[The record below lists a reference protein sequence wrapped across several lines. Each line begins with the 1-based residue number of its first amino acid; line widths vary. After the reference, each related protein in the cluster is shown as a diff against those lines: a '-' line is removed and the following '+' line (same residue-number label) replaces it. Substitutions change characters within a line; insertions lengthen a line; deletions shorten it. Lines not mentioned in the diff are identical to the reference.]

1 MRKLSQLISYE
12 YRLIFKDSGAFLILI
27 GALIIYSLLYGFIYE
42 PEVVR
47 NIPVAVVDM
56 DNSEA
61 SRDLIQKIDAT
72 PQANVD
78 YQVTTLAE
86 AKQMFLDSEISGVL
100 YIPENYESDIIK
112 SKQTFVSIY
121 ADGSYF
127 LLYNNFVSAMANVVM
142 NKSVE
147 VKTFNLVNTGLDTHT
162 AQNIAVPLQ
171 YNVTMLYNPYV
182 GYASALLPAVLIL
195 ILQQVILIGIGLIS
209 GTQSEFRKW
218 HVYSKFSNI
227 EVVSV
232 KFLCYFLLY
241 IPFAFYLLWVNYR
254 FFGYPFNGSG
264 LEQVMLLVPYV
275 ASSIF
280 AGIAFGGLMR
290 RRESSILYLAAF
302 SILFLMISGI
312 SWPKE
317 GMPMWFYYVGKI
329 LPSSSA
335 IEAWTAMRTMG
346 TTIYNVMPQ
355 WILLW
360 VLTAV
365 YGVLALFSVRYA
377 RKREQRNIKF

>member
-1 MRKLSQLISYE
+1 MKKLSQLISYE
-12 YRLIFKDSGAFLILI
+12 FSLIFKDSGAFLILI
-27 GALIIYSLLYGFIYE
+27 GALIIYSLLYGVIYE

-47 NIPVAVVDM
+47 NMPVAVVDM
-56 DNSEA
+56 DNSNA
-61 SRDLIQKIDAT
+61 SRDLIRRVNAT
-72 PQANVD
+72 PQADVK
-78 YQVTTLAE
+78 YKVTTLAE
-86 AKQMFLDSEISGVL
+86 AKHLFLDSKICGVL
-100 YIPENYESDIIK
+100 HIPENYEADIIK
-112 SKQTFVSIY
+112 SKQTFVSVY

-127 LLYNNFVSAMANVVM
+127 LLYNNFVSALANVVLD
-142 NKSVE
+142 KSVE
-147 VKTFNLVNTGLDTHT
+147 IKTLNLVETGLDTHT
-162 AQNIAVPLQ
+162 AQNIAEPLQ
-171 YNVTMLYNPYV
+171 YNVTMLYNPYI
-182 GYASALLPAVLIL
+182 GYASALLPSVLIL
-195 ILQQVILIGIGLIS
+195 MLQQVILIGIGLIS

-218 HVYSKFSNI
+218 HLYSNFSTR
-227 EVVSV
+227 EVVSI

-241 IPFAFYLLWVNYR
+241 IPFVFYLLWVNYR
-254 FFGYPFNGSG
+254 FFGYPFKGSN
-264 LEQVMLLVPYV
+264 LEQVALLVPYV
-275 ASSIF
+275 CSTIF

-290 RRESSILYLAAF
+290 RRESSIIYLAAF

-317 GMPMWFYYVGKI
+317 GMPMWFYYLGKI

-335 IEAWTAMRTMG
+335 IEAWTAMRTVG

-365 YGVLALFSVRYA
+365 YGVLAMLSVRFA